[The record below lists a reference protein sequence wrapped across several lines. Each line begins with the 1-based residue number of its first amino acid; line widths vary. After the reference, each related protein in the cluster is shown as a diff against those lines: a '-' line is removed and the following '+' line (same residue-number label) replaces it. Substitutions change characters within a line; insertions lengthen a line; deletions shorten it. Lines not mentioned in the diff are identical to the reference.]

1 MRLNNAN
8 QTLATRLWVSQNDD
22 DGLDVSIGLAK
33 VLPGHQIYVQDY
45 DDASKWV
52 KYSVTTVSDD
62 GAYYDYTVAFHSGPG
77 GMAPGSGAAGRVEF
91 QPVAPGTVGIPP
103 GGAVGQIIGK
113 TGAADFAVGWVADQV
128 GAGGGIDAE
137 AAVDAVA
144 AALATPGPSG
154 GITVVYNDAANAGAG
169 SLVIGTS
176 AIPTANVSGLDTAL
190 AAKETPAGAQ
200 AKVDTHVNDT
210 TAAHV
215 ASSIGFTPNGTIAA
229 SDVQAAVVELRDD
242 TASLLAGKADATGTT
257 TALGTK
263 ADKATTV
270 TGTGALSGG
279 GDLSANRT
287 IDVANDGISN
297 AKLANMT
304 TGTIKGRATAG
315 NLDPEDLTA
324 TQVKT
329 LLAIANTD
337 VSGLGPFAP
346 STKTSIV
353 SADIADGTVALAD
366 MANLAQDKLI
376 GRATA
381 STGVPEVIT
390 CTAAGRNLIDDA
402 DAPAQRTTLGLTAM
416 ATATTLASLNTAI
429 TDADVPS
436 ALNGLVGI
444 WKGTQAQYTAL
455 GTYDANT
462 LYAITA

>member
-1 MRLNNAN
+1 
-8 QTLATRLWVSQNDD
+8 
-22 DGLDVSIGLAK
+22 
-33 VLPGHQIYVQDY
+33 
-45 DDASKWV
+45 
-52 KYSVTTVSDD
+52 
-62 GAYYDYTVAFHSGPG
+62 
-77 GMAPGSGAAGRVEF
+77 
-91 QPVAPGTVGIPP
+91 
-103 GGAVGQIIGK
+103 
-113 TGAADFAVGWVADQV
+113 VADQV

-144 AALATPGPSG
+144 AALGTG
-154 GITVVYNDAANAGAG
+154 GNNIDITYNDALNTI
-169 SLVIGTS
+169 VIDVEALT
-176 AIPTANVSGLDTAL
+176 TADIAGLDTAL
-190 AAKETPAGAQ
+190 TGKETPAGAQ

-210 TAAHV
+210 TSAHV

-263 ADKATTV
+263 ADKTTAIPV
-270 TGTGALSGG
+270 TAPITGG
-279 GDLSANRT
+279 GTLGTPTAIGLAD
-287 IDVANDGISN
+287 DGVTN

-315 NLDPEDLTA
+315 NLDPEDLSA

-329 LLAIANTD
+329 LLAIASSD

-346 STKTSIV
+346 ASKTSII
-353 SADIADGTVALAD
+353 SADIQNGTVALAD
-366 MANLAQDKLI
+366 MADLATDRII

-381 STGVPEVIT
+381 STGVPEAIT
-390 CTAAGRNLIDDA
+390 CTLAGRNLIDDA
-402 DAPAQRTTLGLTAM
+402 DPPAQRTTLGLTSM
-416 ATATTLASLNTAI
+416 ATATTLASVNAAI

-462 LYAITA
+462 LYAIVP